1 MNTAKRKKLESA
13 GWKVGSAA
21 EFLGLTLEE
30 ELLVEMKLAFA
41 ERIKERRQKL
51 DITQQ
56 QFAKKLGSSQSRVAK
71 IEKADR
77 SVSMELLV
85 RSLVTLG
92 ASREEI
98 GNVIIGRPT
107 RRRKAGRGQRSSRA
121 ATPKRA
127 AKM

>member
-1 MNTAKRKKLESA
+1 MNTTKRKKLQAA
-13 GWKVGSAA
+13 GWKIGSVA
-21 EFLGLTLEE
+21 EFLGLTAEE

-107 RRRKAGRGQRSSRA
+107 RRRKAGRGQGSSQSAR
-121 ATPKRA
+121 PKRA
-127 AKM
+127 AKV

>member
-1 MNTAKRKKLESA
+1 MNTTKRKKLESA
-13 GWKVGSAA
+13 GWKVGSVA
-21 EFLGLTLEE
+21 EFLGLNAEE
-30 ELLVEMKLAFA
+30 KLLVEMKLAFA
-41 ERIKERRQKL
+41 ESIKKRRQKL

-98 GNVIIGRPT
+98 GNMIIGRPT
-107 RRRKAGRGQRSSRA
+107 RRRKAERRQSSSRA
-121 ATPKRA
+121 AKPKRA
-127 AKM
+127 VKV